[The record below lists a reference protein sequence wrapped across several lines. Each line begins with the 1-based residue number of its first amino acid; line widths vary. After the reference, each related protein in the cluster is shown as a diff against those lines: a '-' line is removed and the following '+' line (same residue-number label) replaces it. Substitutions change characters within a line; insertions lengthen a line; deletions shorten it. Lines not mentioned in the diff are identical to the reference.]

1 MMNDSLMD
9 HTLIASEIFRDDSRD
24 VNILNPTK
32 TGFMATGNENYAFYV
47 L

>member
-9 HTLIASEIFRDDSRD
+9 HTLIASEIFRDSAN